1 MVGACSSVQSRPEI
15 LQPAHHPSGPLRS
28 VSGFIAGLA
37 PPHIAAD
44 PIASARLNRFILRQ
58 LGLGLAALA
67 AFPPY
72 LAPRGTLTLVEA
84 AIFALLVAPRAIV
97 ALLARTGQVER
108 AQILSSLVSVL
119 TIALLGAAT
128 GGLGSIA
135 IAWLIVSPL
144 DAAASGSKRATWYAI
159 GFSAIA
165 AGVLL
170 ILDETGLLPSS
181 GGTTG
186 NPILHVLGLAGAVA
200 YAAWH
205 SFTQLRTEADSAALT
220 RQGESRYELLAR
232 TMDDMV
238 TRHIATG
245 AVVYASPS
253 ARVLMQ
259 AEPDSLAGQGLFER
273 VHVTDRLHY
282 LTALAGA
289 STRGEETT
297 IEFRARRGDGPNA
310 RIIWLEMRC
319 RPFEEGVGQVIAITR
334 DISER
339 KAHEIALEDARA
351 QAERANI
358 AKGRFIATMSHEL
371 RTPLNAIIGF
381 SEILMNVEEHRVSPQ
396 RQLEYSRLIHESG
409 QHLLAVVNGILDMSK
424 IENGNFPIEAE
435 PLDVTALVDNCC
447 AMMRLKAD
455 GAKIAIRSS
464 VAPDLPKLV
473 ADKRACRQI
482 FINLL
487 SNALKFTQTGGSI
500 TIGARQHGN
509 GIVLFVSDTGIG
521 VGPEDIARLGEPFFQ
536 ARSSYDRPFDGTGLG
551 LSVVKGLASVHGGR
565 MEIESR
571 LGHGTTVSVILPLHF
586 VGKDG
591 RAAIEPPSNVE
602 PFAPPAPQPVRAP
615 LERPLSTQEVPEK
628 KIA

>member
-1 MVGACSSVQSRPEI
+1 MQPLLRQSGA
-15 LQPAHHPSGPLRS
+15 LRS
-28 VSGFIAGLA
+28 LTGFIAGLV

-44 PIASARLNRFILRQ
+44 PIATSRLNRFILRQ
-58 LGLGLAALA
+58 LGLGLAALV

-72 LAPRGTLTLVEA
+72 LAMRGTLTLVEA
-84 AIFALLVAPRAIV
+84 AIFILLVAPLAIV
-97 ALLARTGQVER
+97 ALLARTGKAEL
-108 AQILSSLVSVL
+108 AQILSSLLGVM
-119 TIALLGAAT
+119 TIATLGAAT

-144 DAAASGSKRATWYAI
+144 DAAASGSRRATWYAI
-159 GFSAIA
+159 AFAAVAAII
-165 AGVLL
+165 LL
-170 ILDETGLLPSS
+170 LLDETGLLPASDGTS
-181 GGTTG
+181 GD
-186 NPILHVLGLAGAVA
+186 PMLHIVGLAGAVG

-205 SFTQLRTEADSAALT
+205 AFVQLRIEAERTALA
-220 RQGESRYELLAR
+220 RLGESRYELLAQ

-245 AVVYASPS
+245 AVVYTSPS
-253 ARVLMQ
+253 ARALIE

-289 STRGEETT
+289 SGRGEETT
-297 IEFRARRGDGPNA
+297 IEFRARRGDGPSS

-319 RPFEEGVGQVIAITR
+319 RPFEEGTGQVIAITR

-339 KAHEIALEDARA
+339 KAHEIALVEARA
-351 QAERANI
+351 QAERANV

-381 SEILMNVEEHRVSPQ
+381 SEILMNADEHRVSPQ
-396 RQLEYSRLIHESG
+396 RQQEYSRLIHESG

-424 IENGNFPIEAE
+424 IENGNFPIEVE

-447 AMMRLKAD
+447 AMMRLKAE
-455 GAKIAIRSS
+455 GAKIAIRAS

-487 SNALKFTQTGGSI
+487 SNALKFTQAGGSI

-571 LGHGTTVSVILPLHF
+571 LGHGTTVSVILPLQF
-586 VGKDG
+586 SGKDG
-591 RAAIEPPSNVE
+591 RVLEPPSNVE
-602 PFAPPAPQPVRAP
+602 PFTPAAAQAVRVP